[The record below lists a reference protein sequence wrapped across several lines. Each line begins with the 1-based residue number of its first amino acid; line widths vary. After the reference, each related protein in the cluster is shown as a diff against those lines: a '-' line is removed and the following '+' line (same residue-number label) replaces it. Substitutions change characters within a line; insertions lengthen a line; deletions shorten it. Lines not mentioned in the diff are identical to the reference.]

1 MAYEGKRSAGTKKKG
16 KVTLILIIVVLV
28 AALAAGAIWYF
39 AGGATQAPEKIK
51 NDQQETIIPEDDVIT
66 TDYMELAYPG
76 MWTDRVEHEVT
87 QEGADVS
94 IVFRSVPEK
103 IELFTLCFGTVPESG
118 YVMGHLTDKA
128 GEEIPVSVVMAAIEP
143 DATMSEETLDE
154 LYGLQESINDLLVQL
169 RENPDF
175 TATN

>member
-76 MWTDRVEHEVT
+76 MWTDRVEHQVT
-87 QEGADVS
+87 QEVAQAFADAD
-94 IVFRSVPEK
+94 
-103 IELFTLCFGTVPESG
+103 G
-118 YVMGHLTDKA
+118 
-128 GEEIPVSVVMAAIEP
+128 GEEAMPLYLVSAKEGTNCRESFMDILSAVMKKRN
-143 DATMSEETLDE
+143 SKKK
-154 LYGLQESINDLLVQL
+154 V
-169 RENPDF
+169 
-175 TATN
+175 